1 MSCKKYTAEIEDAA
15 AGSALS
21 GGARLHLDAC
31 PACREFRRERE
42 SLRALVGSLGTIP
55 APADFEFRLRAR
67 MRADSAAPRR
77 SLFGLAYAPA
87 AGVAL
92 AAVFAVAVTLTLYT
106 RQGADDAP
114 PARVESA
121 RVESQQA
128 GASPARATRESE
140 RDGRAGVEEFEKV
153 ADKAKGGRGTGAPV
167 VASRRASRDSSVASV
182 VKARGTG
189 HRTAVFNESRAMVIT
204 KPAQGEVA
212 LTGLTV
218 AVPLPN
224 SERPLKVLVS
234 DERGASRVVPVR
246 MVSFGSQELVARAG
260 HQRAGANDKEV
271 VW

>member
-114 PARVESA
+114 AARVESA

-128 GASPARATRESE
+128 GASPAQATRESE

-153 ADKAKGGRGTGAPV
+153 ADKAKGGRGASGVAP
-167 VASRRASRDSSVASV
+167 RRASRDSSLASV